1 MGRPHHSGQVQIKPV
16 YDIIVS
22 FFLKT
27 RSLGDEILEERLA
40 AQVSILAKWKNGKLN
55 TVSYS
60 DIETGMCICF

>member
-40 AQVSILAKWKNGKLN
+40 AQVRKMAK
-55 TVSYS
+55 
-60 DIETGMCICF
+60 